1 MADLGT
7 VTENEPLVLPFVA
20 TVGMVVSDVEKV
32 SVRHSPTTP
41 RPHVIVK
48 VVPARPEDGLALNV
62 TNGGGTAADESG
74 AKATNNVA
82 VATAMLA
89 KRPTLRTARTP
100 VRITDLVERPGPIPD
115 RCSIPP
121 RSALPQPGVF
131 PWDVSSPP
139 RLLS

>member
-1 MADLGT
+1 M
-7 VTENEPLVLPFVA
+7 
-20 TVGMVVSDVEKV
+20 VGNAVSDELNVIELQYLGDARV
-32 SVRHSPTTP
+32 
-41 RPHVIVK
+41 HVIVK
-48 VVPARPEDGLALNV
+48 ELPAGPDVGLMPSDSTDCAEA
-62 TNGGGTAADESG
+62 GESG
-74 AKATNNVA
+74 ARATNNPA
-82 VATAMLA
+82 AATEMPA

-100 VRITDLVERPGPIPD
+100 VHVPDLVERPGPNPD